1 MKNFTPWYATKGR
14 KNAQKLP
21 ALPPNTEV
29 VFEIGGKRF
38 YRYVNE
44 LDMPAQRALSA
55 SDFYT
60 ELEQKIEKE
69 YLSVLFDTIN
79 ECVNSGKISEI
90 AVLTRYAQE
99 RLNHI
104 THLGLMYKLASVM
117 YIAEDENPEVFD
129 IVFAEKKIAFWKEHT
144 KDLDAFFF
152 QMPIGACIPFLQDYE
167 QNLQSYSK
175 IQLSELAQMYEYHS
189 QVLYGLKSG
198 SALREK
204 LQKLILENEQL
215 ASFVDALSINT
226 F

>member
-1 MKNFTPWYATKGR
+1 MKVKSLPWYATK
-14 KNAQKLP
+14 KSIKKLP
-21 ALPPNTEV
+21 VLPPNTEV
-29 VFEIGGKRF
+29 VFEVEGKRF
-38 YRYVNE
+38 YRYINE
-44 LDMPAQRALSA
+44 LEMPAQRALSA

-79 ECVNSGKISEI
+79 DCVNAGKVSEI

-117 YIAEDENPEVFD
+117 YIGEDENPEVFD
-129 IVFAEKKIAFWKEHT
+129 MIVAQKKIAFWQAHT
-144 KDLDAFFF
+144 KDLDAFFL
-152 QMPIGACIPFLQDYE
+152 QMPIGAYIPFLRAYE
-167 QNLQSYSK
+167 QNLATYS
-175 IQLSELAQMYEYHS
+175 QMQASEIAQMYAYHS
-189 QVLYGLKSG
+189 QALSGLKSE

-226 F
+226 L